1 MSRTSR
7 FDSSR
12 GGALADRLDLLIRSG
27 EAGSVSGAGAGVVSC
42 FCCSQIGCFFLV
54 VTTVH
59 PQFGMAGIGRIKKAH
74 PGASRALGWPFS
86 ISSTGGPFSGKA
98 GTSRP
103 LRRLVVQTPC
113 VEHYIFNG
121 PVSPRQAPDLTPAET
136 AVELPCRPLPRPAP

>member
-12 GGALADRLDLLIRSG
+12 GGACDRLDLLIRSG

-59 PQFGMAGIGRIKKAH
+59 PQFGMAGIGRMKKGPPRRITRSWVALFDILDW
-74 PGASRALGWPFS
+74 GAVFWRSRDKQAL
-86 ISSTGGPFSGKA
+86 KA
-98 GTSRP
+98 A
-103 LRRLVVQTPC
+103 RRSNTVRRTL
-113 VEHYIFNG
+113 HI
-121 PVSPRQAPDLTPAET
+121 
-136 AVELPCRPLPRPAP
+136 